1 MFCPR
6 GSPLLRRKLLARCQP
21 WGEALGSIQTS
32 CSAPTGDV
40 GCCPGGCGTGS
51 VKGSARAVLIVLR
64 IRSMAARPASLFGRE
79 KAGTGAMRVSRS
91 HARLETR
98 TRAQAVNARGRREG
112 KGGWGW
118 LGLDSEGTQRG
129 SQADRHAGPCPYQL
143 CRGTEFSAVFL
154 NHQQHSDLSLHCH
167 LSSAGGEVLS

>member
-1 MFCPR
+1 MLTPLPSLPAGRSTVFCPR
-6 GSPLLRRKLLARCQP
+6 GSPLPRRKLLARCQP

-129 SQADRHAGPCPYQL
+129 SQAETRRTMSLPAVQRHRVL
-143 CRGTEFSAVFL
+143 CCIS
-154 NHQQHSDLSLHCH
+154 
-167 LSSAGGEVLS
+167 